1 MAGILYKW
9 LMICSLSFFS
19 NTSGN
24 NNTHPYFVS
33 VTEID
38 HNAKEKTLEIS
49 CKIFTDDFEKTLRQ
63 VYKTQVDLLK
73 PKDKEAM
80 SKLVS
85 DYVTKH
91 LLVSVNGKAVTL
103 QFIGYEQ
110 EEEGIESYYQVNN
123 IPSVNKID
131 VVDNILYDYKKE
143 QIGIIHAV
151 VDGNRKSTRLNNPS
165 DKASFEF

>member
-9 LMICSLSFFS
+9 LLLFS
-19 NTSGN
+19 VTNFLNMAAPKNS
-24 NNTHPYFVS
+24 HPYFVS
-33 VTEID
+33 VTEIE
-38 HNAKEKTLEIS
+38 HNAKDKTLEVS

-63 VYKTQVDLLK
+63 NYKTTVDLLK

-80 SKLVS
+80 NKLVA

-91 LLVSVNGKAVTL
+91 LQIAINGKAVTL

-110 EEEGIESYYQVNN
+110 QEEGIESYYQVNN
-123 IPSVNKID
+123 ISAVSKID
-131 VVDNILYDYKKE
+131 VTDNILYDYKKD
-143 QIGIIHAV
+143 QIGIIHTL
-151 VDGNRKSTRLNNPS
+151 VDGNRKSTRLDNPK

>member
-19 NTSGN
+19 NVSAL
-24 NNTHPYFVS
+24 NTAHPYFVS

-80 SKLVS
+80 NKLVS

-91 LLVSVNGKAVTL
+91 LLVSVNGKAVSL

-123 IPSVNKID
+123 IPSVTKID

>member
-9 LMICSLSFFS
+9 LMICSLSFFY
-19 NTSGN
+19 NTSHIQ
-24 NNTHPYFVS
+24 TAHPYFVS

-38 HNAKEKTLEIS
+38 HNAKEKILEIS

-63 VYKTQVDLLK
+63 NYKTQVDLLK

-80 SKLVS
+80 NKLVS
-85 DYVTKH
+85 DYVIKH
-91 LLVSVNGKAVTL
+91 LQLSVNGKPVTL
-103 QFIGYEQ
+103 QYLGYEQ
-110 EEEGIESYYQVNN
+110 EEEGIQSYYQVNN
-123 IPSVNKID
+123 VPAVSRID

-143 QIGIIHAV
+143 QIGIIHTV
-151 VDGNRKSTRLNNPS
+151 VNGNRKSTRLNNPG